1 MKKLDKLVLMS
12 FWGPFFITMS
22 VIIFIFLMRIIV
34 FYVDEFVSKDVELW
48 DYVRLFS
55 YFSLITV
62 PTALPLSVL
71 LASLMSFGNLGEF
84 FELTAIKSAGISMVR
99 VMRPLFIVVIGICV
113 FSFYFNDKI
122 APWANLKGFSLLY
135 DIKTTKATLKIKEG
149 IFYND
154 LPGYS
159 IKVDE
164 KMPDGQTMKG
174 MVIYRHENNYTNKGN
189 TQVILAD
196 SGKMYPINDNNYLVI
211 ELFNGVQYDE
221 SENGGTPTQSVAV
234 QDADAQKTAGSF
246 TRSSFQHYKMVES
259 LASFGMRKTD
269 EEQFKYH
276 AYMNDLSSLN
286 EKADSIQ
293 RIYTITVDQNIS
305 TSRQYFTYAYKPNYG
320 MPEKVVPGSWIDS
333 TLNVAVSDS
342 LQKEILVAAK
352 SSASNMESYAVGRE
366 INLKSMEKSRNEY
379 SLEAHHKFTQAL
391 SCIIMFL
398 IGAPLGAI
406 IKKGGFGVPVLISI
420 IFYILMYVFI
430 TQGNKWVTEGLVPV
444 YVGAW
449 LANGIL
455 LLFGLYFIDRAKN
468 DSRLFDKDIYIIFVE
483 KIKRKFVS
491 KSKKLEI
498 TDLQ

>member
-12 FWGPFFITMS
+12 FWGPFLITMS
-22 VIIFIFLMRIIV
+22 VIIFIFLMRIII

-71 LASLMSFGNLGEF
+71 LASLMSFGNLGEY
-84 FELTAIKSAGISMVR
+84 FELTAIKSAGISMIR
-99 VMRPLFIVVIGICV
+99 VMLPLFIAVMGICV
-113 FSFYFNDKI
+113 FSFYFSDKI
-122 APWANLKGFSLLY
+122 APWANLKGYSLLY

-174 MVIYRHENNYTNKGN
+174 MVIYRHEQNYTNRGN

-196 SGKMYPINDNNYLVI
+196 SGRMYPIHDNNYLVI
-211 ELFNGVQYDE
+211 ELFNGIQYDE
-221 SENGGTPTQSVAV
+221 SQGEASPRSAAV
-234 QDADAQKTAGSF
+234 QDANAQKNAGNF
-246 TRSSFQHYKMVES
+246 TRSGFQHYKMVES
-259 LASFGMRKTD
+259 LSSFGMRKTD

-276 AYMNDLSSLN
+276 AFMNDLSSLN

-293 RIYTITVDQNIS
+293 RVYVATIDQNIN
-305 TSRQYFTYAYKPNYG
+305 TSRQYFTYAYKPDYG
-320 MPEKVVPGSWIDS
+320 EPKKIVPGNWIDS
-333 TLNVAVSDS
+333 TLNVPVSDS
-342 LQKEILVAAK
+342 LQKEILTAAK
-352 SSASNMESYAVGRE
+352 SAASNMESFASGRE
-366 INLKSMEKSRNEY
+366 ANLKSMEKSRNEY
-379 SLEAHHKFTQAL
+379 TLESHHKFTQAL

-420 IFYILMYVFI
+420 VFYILMYVLI

-444 YVGAW
+444 YIGAW
-449 LANGIL
+449 MSNSIL

-468 DSRLFDKDIYIIFVE
+468 DSRLFDKDIYTIFVDKLKRRISE
-483 KIKRKFVS
+483 RKAKKIIV
-491 KSKKLEI
+491 
-498 TDLQ
+498 D